1 MNVVFLSPMATNAQ
15 ENEMFNLKKKIV
27 CDQNGNFLQR
37 DQEADNFTSWV
48 CLYISIPNLP
58 QNIICVPD
66 DTLRESSTVFV
77 WKETPSFLAVLFQR
91 LLFIKHAGTTCNNS
105 ANELFLLHAVSEMF
119 IPLICLSHLLPK
131 HHLWTREPCSSDRE
145 EPLPTT
151 VCYNQKTWFHDS
163 Q

>member
-1 MNVVFLSPMATNAQ
+1 MAISSRETKKQTTSPAGYASTSR
-15 ENEMFNLKKKIV
+15 FPTYLK
-27 CDQNGNFLQR
+27 
-37 DQEADNFTSWV
+37 
-48 CLYISIPNLP
+48 ISYAYPM
-58 QNIICVPD
+58 
-66 DTLRESSTVFV
+66 
-77 WKETPSFLAVLFQR
+77 TPSEKVLLFLCGKKLLHFLAVLFQR